1 MSAEHSPLDPRL
13 ESWVAVVSYY
23 WQRRGVSDQDRARL
37 RVDLERDLRL
47 ALAEGATVDALVDA
61 DPNEFAR
68 ELAEADG
75 LPTAALRPDHSMT
88 TTSLIVT
95 ALVGAIA
102 GAVASAVLLYP
113 LGLRLLDELA
123 LSVTG
128 EGVFAIGLHVVAA
141 CICTV
146 FAMAAVHW
154 RFRFHKG
161 IRRTTLLTG
170 MCLLLGGA
178 ASVAPTMA
186 LAASL
191 GYNNEA
197 PVVVLEVGIVLAFC
211 VAGLLI
217 ARWILTRKASPNGA
231 SA

>member
-13 ESWVAVVSYY
+13 EAWVAAVSYY
-23 WQRRGVSDQDRARL
+23 WQRRGVSEQDRARL

-47 ALAEGATVDALVDA
+47 ALAERATVQALADA

-75 LPTAALRPDHSMT
+75 LPPASLRPDHSMT

-95 ALVGAIA
+95 ALVGAMA
-102 GAVASAVLLYP
+102 GAVASALLLYP
-113 LGLRLLDELA
+113 VGLRLLDNLT
-123 LSVTG
+123 LSYPG

-146 FAMAAVHW
+146 FAMAAVRW
-154 RFRFHKG
+154 RFRFHQG

-170 MCLLLGGA
+170 IFLLLSGA
-178 ASVAPTMA
+178 LSVAPTIA

-191 GYNNEA
+191 DYNNEA
-197 PVVVLEVGIVLAFC
+197 LVVVLEVGIVLAFC
-211 VAGLLI
+211 VTGLRTGL
-217 ARWILTRKASPNGA
+217 WILTRRSRFTSA